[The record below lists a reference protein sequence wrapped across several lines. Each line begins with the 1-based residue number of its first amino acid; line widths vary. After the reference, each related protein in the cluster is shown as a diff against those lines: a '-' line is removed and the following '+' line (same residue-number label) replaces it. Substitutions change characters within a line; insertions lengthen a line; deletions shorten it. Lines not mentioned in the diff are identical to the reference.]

1 MMEFL
6 FPFKLVGIGA
16 LVIVAI
22 LVFAFWVWMIVDCAM
37 RKFRNSL
44 EKIIWI
50 LVIVFA
56 GWLGALVYLI
66 VVKLLNPKGVAR

>member
-6 FPFKLVGIGA
+6 FPFKLIGIGSL
-16 LVIVAI
+16 LVLVV
-22 LVFAFWVWMIVDCAM
+22 LVFAFWVWMIVDCAT
-37 RKFRNSL
+37 RKFRNGL

-56 GWLGALVYLI
+56 GWLGALVYFI
-66 VVKLLNPKGVAR
+66 VVKMINPKGVAK